1 MTPQL
6 TPSFI
11 AKALARN
18 KIRTTPQLIEIEE
31 PAEIEKLNQLC
42 EELGVSKFAIDNDNE
57 FEDQGSLRVTNISHS
72 K

>member
-31 PAEIEKLNQLC
+31 PAEIGVVTRNKYKL
-42 EELGVSKFAIDNDNE
+42 F
-57 FEDQGSLRVTNISHS
+57 
-72 K
+72 